1 MSGKSRHS
9 SDGGTLRCS
18 SLRERSTEPIVD
30 RFSRG
35 LVDVSAQAC
44 WTCRRSG
51 VAVGVDVG
59 VEVGV
64 GVKLAVAVAVA
75 VGVGVNVAVAVG
87 VGLGGIV
94 AVAVALGS
102 TE

>member
-30 RFSRG
+30 RFSRARST
-35 LVDVSAQAC
+35 LVLKLVGGAGGV
-44 WTCRRSG
+44 G

-75 VGVGVNVAVAVG
+75 VGVGVERCG
-87 VGLGGIV
+87 CGRR
-94 AVAVALGS
+94 
-102 TE
+102 